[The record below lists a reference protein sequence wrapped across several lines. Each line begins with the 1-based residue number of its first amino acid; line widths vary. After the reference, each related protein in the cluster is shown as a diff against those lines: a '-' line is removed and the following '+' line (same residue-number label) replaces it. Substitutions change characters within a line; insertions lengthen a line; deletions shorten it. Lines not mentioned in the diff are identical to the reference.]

1 MKKQYSDLP
10 MMAMPIIIRYL
21 PGIILEKTNDEFIF
35 SRGSHNVAITHLDE
49 RCFYRDERHIALD
62 VINGIIRLELKS

>member
-21 PGIILEKTNDEFIF
+21 PGIILEKTDDEFIF
-35 SRGSHNVAITHLDE
+35 SRGNHHVAITHLDE
-49 RCFYRDERHIALD
+49 RAFYRDEKHIAYD
-62 VINGIIRLELKS
+62 VITGVIRLEMKL